1 MQYRERGYRDDIIIP
16 HEVYYDGKI
25 YTVNS
30 IGKKAFYNCSRLT
43 TVLIP
48 DGVYEIKAEA
58 FKGCTGLTEVIIGS
72 GIHTFGSKAFAGCT
86 SLMNFT
92 IYNSSY
98 PNYYSFENSADLFEG
113 SSLSQATL
121 HVYQTWLSLYREH
134 HVWKQ
139 FGTILPIES
148 AETTGFMVNDIYY
161 KITNENYQE
170 VAVVAIPESRNT
182 KYKGTVIIPEKIY
195 RDGRIFTV
203 TSIGNE
209 AFRGCTELTKVVV
222 PDGVTHIS
230 TSAFEGCTA
239 LQQVLLGSSV
249 RYFGTKCFAGCTAL
263 NAFYIYN
270 ADYKGSDLSTT
281 SDIFEGSSLEQV
293 TLYVYMTNYTTF
305 STHDVWKQFG
315 NIELID
321 APENSTF
328 PYQGVYYYLYDEDGQ
343 TYARVMPSPAGTSM
357 YYGRVTI
364 PEKIYHNG
372 AFYEVRSI
380 ADEAFRSCNFLKE
393 VTIPATIREIG
404 SRAFNDC
411 TQLTSFTCLC
421 ETLPKLAENVFIG
434 STGATLYVPESVLD
448 LYTVAAQWSG
458 FQKIKAIPDD
468 SEPVYTRVTA
478 TPTITYQDGK
488 LQFKCATP
496 NSTFYSTI
504 SDEDIHSHE
513 GNELTL
519 TKTYYITVYAL
530 APARNRSEA
539 ATATLCWIDSE
550 TEDGVIDIEHLQAKA
565 VLITCKNRILTLNG
579 VEAGTEV
586 AVFDTGGSVTNRT
599 TAATSIVVLPSN
611 IEAGRIAIVKIG
623 NKSVKVVIR

>member
-1 MQYRERGYRDDIIIP
+1 
-16 HEVYYDGKI
+16 
-25 YTVNS
+25 
-30 IGKKAFYNCSRLT
+30 
-43 TVLIP
+43 
-48 DGVYEIKAEA
+48 
-58 FKGCTGLTEVIIGS
+58 
-72 GIHTFGSKAFAGCT
+72 
-86 SLMNFT
+86 
-92 IYNSSY
+92 
-98 PNYYSFENSADLFEG
+98 
-113 SSLSQATL
+113 
-121 HVYQTWLSLYREH
+121 
-134 HVWKQ
+134 
-139 FGTILPIES
+139 
-148 AETTGFMVNDIYY
+148 
-161 KITNENYQE
+161 
-170 VAVVAIPESRNT
+170 
-182 KYKGTVIIPEKIY
+182 
-195 RDGRIFTV
+195 
-203 TSIGNE
+203 
-209 AFRGCTELTKVVV
+209 
-222 PDGVTHIS
+222 
-230 TSAFEGCTA
+230 
-239 LQQVLLGSSV
+239 
-249 RYFGTKCFAGCTAL
+249 
-263 NAFYIYN
+263 
-270 ADYKGSDLSTT
+270 
-281 SDIFEGSSLEQV
+281 
-293 TLYVYMTNYTTF
+293 
-305 STHDVWKQFG
+305 
-315 NIELID
+315 
-321 APENSTF
+321 
-328 PYQGVYYYLYDEDGQ
+328 
-343 TYARVMPSPAGTSM
+343 M